1 MHIYIISICVQRN
14 KRGEETFAEGQSLVL
29 KCDLQQNRD
38 YTSYFPSWAYSKN
51 KSHRNNLCILYS
63 VTMDILPSQKN
74 LQDFIGNYELYD
86 IK

>member
-1 MHIYIISICVQRN
+1 MHIYIISICVQRS

-51 KSHRNNLCILYS
+51 KS
-63 VTMDILPSQKN
+63 QK
-74 LQDFIGNYELYD
+74 
-86 IK
+86 